1 MPDRPLL
8 KVCYV
13 EDDDDIQRIAQL
25 SLERVGKIQVSIIG
39 DPTAA
44 IEGILAFQPDLVL
57 LDWMMPVLDGPTL
70 FRRIRETASLQ
81 DIPVVFITAKAS
93 QRELDELRD
102 MGAAGVLSK
111 PFSPKDLPE
120 QLRAIW
126 RSLPERA
133 GRA

>member
-1 MPDRPLL
+1 MPERPLQ
-8 KVCYV
+8 KICYV
-13 EDDDDIQRIAQL
+13 EDDDDIQRIARL
-25 SLERVGKIQVSIIG
+25 SLERVGKMEVLIIG

-44 IEGILAFQPDLVL
+44 VDGILAFQPDLVL
-57 LDWMMPVLDGPTL
+57 LDWMMPVMDGPTL
-70 FRRIRETASLQ
+70 FRRMRETAGLQ

-93 QRELDELRD
+93 QRELDELRS

-126 RSLPERA
+126 RTLP
-133 GRA
+133 

>member
-1 MPDRPLL
+1 MPERPLQ

-13 EDDDDIQRIAQL
+13 EDDDDIQRVARL
-25 SLERVGKIQVSIIG
+25 SLERVGKMEVSIIG

-44 IEGILAFQPDLVL
+44 IDAILAFRPDLVL
-57 LDWMMPVLDGPTL
+57 LDWMMPVMDGPAL
-70 FRRIRETASLQ
+70 FKRMRETEGLREL
-81 DIPVVFITAKAS
+81 PVVFITAKAS
-93 QRELDELRD
+93 PRELDELRS

-126 RSLPERA
+126 RTLP
-133 GRA
+133 

>member
-1 MPDRPLL
+1 MPDTPLN

-13 EDDDDIQRIAQL
+13 EDDEDIQRIVRM
-25 SLERVGKIQVSIIG
+25 SLERIGKMQVEIVA

-44 IEGILAFQPDLVL
+44 IDAILAFQPDLVL
-57 LDWMMPVLDGPTL
+57 LDWMMPVLDGPAL
-70 FRRIRETASLQ
+70 FRQMRARPELRGM
-81 DIPVVFITAKAS
+81 PVVFITAKAS
-93 QRELDELRD
+93 QRELDELRK

-126 RSLPERA
+126 RGLA
-133 GRA
+133 